1 MKKILTIISIGIAL
15 SITACEMPRM
25 PTEAEIRQRVIT
37 MFKNKHGNRGK
48 LILKVERE
56 DDGYE
61 YKISNGKEI
70 EEIECSFWGQ
80 CVFD

>member
-1 MKKILTIISIGIAL
+1 MKNIFTIIGIVTVL
-15 SITACEMPRM
+15 SITACNMPKM
-25 PTEAEIRQRVIT
+25 PTEAEIRQKAIS
-37 MFKNKHGNRGK
+37 MFKNKHGNEGK
-48 LILKVERE
+48 ITLKVERE

-70 EEIECSFWGQ
+70 EEIECSFWGR

>member
-1 MKKILTIISIGIAL
+1 MKTILCIIGVVVAL
-15 SITACEMPRM
+15 SITACDM
-25 PTEAEIRQRVIT
+25 PTEGEIRQKAIS
-37 MFKNKHGNRGK
+37 MFKNKHGNKGK

-80 CVFD
+80 CIFD

>member
-1 MKKILTIISIGIAL
+1 MKKIFYIIGIVAVL
-15 SITACEMPRM
+15 STTACNM
-25 PTEAEIRQRVIT
+25 PTEVEIRQRAVT
-37 MFKNKHGNRGK
+37 MFKNKHGNKGK
-48 LILKVERE
+48 LTLKVERE

-70 EEIECSFWGQ
+70 EEIECSFWGR